1 MTPIIIASAYGHF
14 ELVVYL
20 HSEGAKLLARD
31 KYGRSSTIMAARNG
45 NLSILSFLLQHGA
58 DYN

>member
-14 ELVVYL
+14 ELVEYL
-20 HSEGAKLLARD
+20 HKEGAKLLARD

-45 NLSILSFLLQHGA
+45 NL
-58 DYN
+58 